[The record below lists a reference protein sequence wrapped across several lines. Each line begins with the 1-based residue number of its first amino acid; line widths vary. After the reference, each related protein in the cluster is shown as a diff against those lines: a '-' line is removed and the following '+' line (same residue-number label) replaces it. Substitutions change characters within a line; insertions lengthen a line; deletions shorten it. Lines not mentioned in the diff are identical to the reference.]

1 MKVLLRHFFPCP
13 PVARWRSFEA
23 MLKECLAQL
32 GHEVSELEFAPAL
45 PPGPPGFDFRIYP
58 HKTRREVPD
67 GDLFYKELH
76 MPSLFTID
84 PVGWGPDHSGL
95 QAPPDLSGIDAARAA
110 RFCGQLRQE
119 FFATGR
125 SKHRQPPLRRINPA
139 LTPYLLAPL
148 QLPTDDAVMHHSTL
162 SVLDYVNLLADWA
175 ERARVRVVFKLH
187 PGAETPEIAEAV
199 RRRAVMERYVAVVDE
214 NIHALIAGA
223 AGVVVLTSGVGFE
236 SLIHGKPVVTLGRCD
251 YRWTTFRASAD
262 NLDEAFA
269 YVSEYSPA
277 QRQAAYDFIYFYYHH
292 HAYLATKAAARDS
305 NKRLLEYL
313 EKRMGVSE
321 PA

>member
-13 PVARWRSFEA
+13 PVARWRRFEA
-23 MLKECLAQL
+23 MLKGCLTQL

-84 PVGWGPDHSGL
+84 HLGWGPDHSGL
-95 QAPPDLSGIDAARAA
+95 QAPPDLSGIDAAQAA

-125 SKHRQPPLRRINPA
+125 SKHRQPPLRTMDPA
-139 LTPYLLAPL
+139 LAPYLLAPL
-148 QLPTDDAVMHHSTL
+148 QLPTDDAVMHHSRL

-175 ERARVRVVFKLH
+175 ERARMRVVFKLH
-187 PGAETPEIAEAV
+187 PGAETPEIAEVV
-199 RRRAVMERYVAVVDE
+199 RRRAALGRYVAVMDE

-251 YRWTTFRASAD
+251 YRWATFCASPD
-262 NLDEAFA
+262 TLDAAFA
-269 YVSEYSPA
+269 YVSENSPA
-277 QRQAAYDFIYFYYHH
+277 QRQAAFNFIYFYYHH
-292 HAYLATKAAARDS
+292 HAYLATNAAARDS
-305 NKRLLEYL
+305 TTRLLGYL
-313 EKRMGVSE
+313 EKKVGVGE
-321 PA
+321 TV